1 MSLYLTILT
10 IYWIILLIF
19 LISINPKLPTGSTR
33 IIRNWNEGL
42 FIFGWLSFLFS
53 AVLTFLIQSL

>member
-1 MSLYLTILT
+1 MSLYLIILT

-19 LISINPKLPTGSTR
+19 LISINPKLPGSTR
-33 IIRNWNEGL
+33 IIRNWNQGL